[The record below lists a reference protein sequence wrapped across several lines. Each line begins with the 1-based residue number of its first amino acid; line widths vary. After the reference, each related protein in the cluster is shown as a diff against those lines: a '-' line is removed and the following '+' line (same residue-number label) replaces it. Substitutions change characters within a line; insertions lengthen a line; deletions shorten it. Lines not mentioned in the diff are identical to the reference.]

1 MDVMSLF
8 NTIFTLSGAVIILSE
23 YASRFTKA
31 DGKWARLQSWAIS
44 ILLGIFASWLNIGIF
59 HDMDWKGGLLIGI
72 ITGLVSNGIFSID
85 AIKSI
90 LETLKIRV

>member
-1 MDVMSLF
+1 MDVVSLF
-8 NTIFTLSGAVIILSE
+8 NTIFTLSGAVILLSE
-23 YASRFTKA
+23 YVSRYTKA
-31 DGKWARLQSWAIS
+31 DGKWARLQSWTVA
-44 ILLGIFASWLNIGIF
+44 ILLGIFGTWLNIGIF

-90 LETLKIRV
+90 LETLKVRV

>member
-1 MDVMSLF
+1 MDVVSLF
-8 NTIFTLSGAVIILSE
+8 NTIFTLSGAVIVLSE
-23 YASRFTKA
+23 YVSRFTKA
-31 DGKWARLQSWAIS
+31 DGKWARLQSWTVA

-85 AIKSI
+85 SIKAI

>member
-1 MDVMSLF
+1 MDVVSLF
-8 NTIFTLSGAVIILSE
+8 NTIFTLSGAVIVLSE
-23 YASRFTKA
+23 YVSRFTKA
-31 DGKWARLQSWAIS
+31 DGKWARLQSWAVA

-85 AIKSI
+85 SIKSI

>member
-31 DGKWARLQSWAIS
+31 DGKWARLQSWAVA

-59 HDMDWKGGLLIGI
+59 HDMDWKGGLLIGV
-72 ITGLVSNGIFSID
+72 ITGLVANGIFSID
-85 AIKSI
+85 AIKGI
-90 LETLKIRV
+90 LQTIKVRA

>member
-1 MDVMSLF
+1 MDVVSLF
-8 NTIFTLSGAVIILSE
+8 NTIFTLSGAVILLSE
-23 YASRFTKA
+23 YVSRYTKA
-31 DGKWARLQSWAIS
+31 DGKWARLQSWVVA
-44 ILLGIFASWLNIGIF
+44 ILLGIFGTWLNIGIF

-90 LETLKIRV
+90 LETLKVRV

>member
-1 MDVMSLF
+1 MDVVSLF
-8 NTIFTLSGAVIILSE
+8 NTIFTLSGAVILLSE
-23 YASRFTKA
+23 YVSRYTKA
-31 DGKWARLQSWAIS
+31 DGKWARLQSWAVA
-44 ILLGIFASWLNIGIF
+44 ILLGIFGTWLNIGIF

-90 LETLKIRV
+90 LETLKVRV

>member
-1 MDVMSLF
+1 MDVVSLF
-8 NTIFTLSGAVIILSE
+8 NTIFTLSGAVILLSE
-23 YASRFTKA
+23 YVSRFTKA
-31 DGKWARLQSWAIS
+31 DGKWARLQSWTVA
-44 ILLGIFASWLNIGIF
+44 ILLGIFGTWLNIGIF

-90 LETLKIRV
+90 LETLKVRV

>member
-1 MDVMSLF
+1 MDVVSLF
-8 NTIFTLSGAVIILSE
+8 NTIFTLSGAVIVLSE
-23 YASRFTKA
+23 YVSRFTKA
-31 DGKWARLQSWAIS
+31 DGKWARLQSWAVA

-85 AIKSI
+85 SIKDI

>member
-1 MDVMSLF
+1 MDVVSLF
-8 NTIFTLSGAVIILSE
+8 NTIVTLSGAVVVLSE
-23 YASRFTKA
+23 YVSRFTKA
-31 DGKWARLQSWAIS
+31 DGKWARLQSWAVA
-44 ILLGIFASWLNIGIF
+44 ILIGIFASWLNIGIF

-85 AIKSI
+85 SIKSI